1 MYVVKQKIKKS
12 TRTKEKKIMSEKA
25 PALPAEL
32 NEYQSLDA
40 QVASDG
46 SRRVYGVDD
55 QGKKRQLKGDD
66 VLAAYGYEPDNQGG
80 KPIETGDPITM
91 TPEEEKSIYDE
102 YKEAVEAEDTVRI
115 KDPETGKMVETKVKD
130 LNFREWVK
138 QQEMRKAARW
148 YSGTRAHG
156 EAPGEYEDGSWDDGI
171 NPDEGASEDEA
182 KRMGDRDH
190 QERLNGQEGKDNPT
204 KDDVDY
210 YRWLKSQQNDSEGD
224 GEGDGE
230 GGDDD
235 DKEKEPKMPTIEEV
249 LAQDELYKRREAE
262 LNAARN
268 DYAEL
273 TASRR
278 KISTFGYK
286 KKLEA
291 AKERYENARNL
302 AGAHV
307 AGRMKEME
315 QLAEQLGIEM
325 EPFNLAQY
333 SMDGAIRELHVLE
346 HEIVDERLEQADGK
360 KLKPFYDWWARQ
372 GGGKFFSKH
381 RMLGNLK
388 KGLVVGA
395 LVAPGV
401 LISPFIA
408 AGVATGASV
417 GLVAAGMG
425 GVARGVARGHIDK
438 NASAA
443 ELARAQSAA
452 HIKQGEAQI
461 KQDVA
466 NGITNFQGEDTTEL
480 VEDHT
485 KKEVRRNRTRL
496 GVGVAA
502 GVLAPIAIGKVIDYL
517 PNSLDKIIGD
527 TTPKPP
533 RPDNPFEGW
542 HPADFRAWDRMI
554 ATGEQLRQQH
564 PGWSE
569 ERINRALNRAMRDA
583 VDNYTD
589 TTAGIS

>member
-1 MYVVKQKIKKS
+1 
-12 TRTKEKKIMSEKA
+12 MSEKA
-25 PALPAEL
+25 PSISPDAEQAVDFKSI
-32 NEYQSLDA
+32 EYKNGHQHTYAKDA
-40 QVASDG
+40 DG
-46 SRRVYGVDD
+46 TLHHVSADD
-55 QGKKRQLKGDD
+55 MLIARGYTPDD
-66 VLAAYGYEPDNQGG
+66 QGG

-102 YKEAVEAEDTVRI
+102 YKEAVEAEDVVRI

-182 KRMGDRDH
+182 RRMGDRDH

-210 YRWLKSQQNDSEGD
+210 YRWLKSQQND

-230 GGDDD
+230 DDGEDGDD
-235 DKEKEPKMPTIEEV
+235 DKEDEPKMPTIEEV
-249 LAQDELYKRREAE
+249 LAQDELYKKREAE

-273 TASRR
+273 TAKRR
-278 KISTFGYK
+278 KISTLGHK
-286 KKLEA
+286 KELAA

-346 HEIVDERLEQADGK
+346 HEIVDERLEQAAGK

-417 GLVAAGMG
+417 GLVAAGMV

-517 PNSLDKIIGD
+517 PDASKIMGD
-527 TTPKPP
+527 MPPKPP
-533 RPDNPFEGW
+533 RVPDNPFDGMSPNELQ
-542 HPADFRAWDRMI
+542 DFRDMVAHPERFSNLQDRAGVLESIHPDWSPMQI
-554 ATGEQLRQQH
+554 REQLVRELRESN
-564 PGWSE
+564 P
-569 ERINRALNRAMRDA
+569 R
-583 VDNYTD
+583 Y
-589 TTAGIS
+589 

>member
-291 AKERYENARNL
+291 AKERYENARNM

-307 AGRMKEME
+307 AGRMKELE
-315 QLAEQLGIEM
+315 QVAGQLGIDM
-325 EPFNLAQY
+325 EPFDLAQY

-360 KLKPFYDWWARQ
+360 KLKRFYDWWARQ

-388 KGLVVGA
+388 KGIVVGA
-395 LVAPGV
+395 LIAPGTI
-401 LISPFIA
+401 LASPFIA
-408 AGVATGASV
+408 AGASA
-417 GLVAAGMG
+417 GLVAAGMV
-425 GVARGVARGHIDK
+425 GVARGIARGHIDK

-443 ELARAQSAA
+443 ELARAQSVE
-452 HIKQGEAQI
+452 HIKLGEAQI
-461 KQDVA
+461 KQDAA

-517 PNSLDKIIGD
+517 PDASKIMGD
-527 TTPKPP
+527 MPPKPP
-533 RPDNPFEGW
+533 RVPDNPFDGMSPNELQ
-542 HPADFRAWDRMI
+542 DFRDMVAHPERFSNLQDRAGVLESIHPDWSPMQI
-554 ATGEQLRQQH
+554 REQLVRELRESN
-564 PGWSE
+564 P
-569 ERINRALNRAMRDA
+569 R
-583 VDNYTD
+583 Y
-589 TTAGIS
+589 